1 MANVKARLSSGMA
14 AFLYDHKKIPEK
26 GKSLRNSYEEV
37 AKTIQSIG
45 IPDPS
50 SKKHK
55 R

>member
-1 MANVKARLSSGMA
+1 MNHVKERLSSEMT

-26 GKSLRNSYEEV
+26 GKNLRNSYQEV
-37 AKTIQSIG
+37 AKNIQSLG